1 MPVKIK
7 VFSDFAC
14 PFCYLAEAPLKE
26 AMKGEQ
32 VEVEWMPFE
41 LRPLPHSTLS
51 SNDPYIQHAWN
62 GSVKPLAE
70 QLGVTMFLPDMDPLP
85 HTHLAHEGYQFAKTQ
100 DRENQYV
107 EAVLKAFWEKG
118 SDIGKIDVLAN
129 IAEGVGLPK
138 QLFTEA
144 LTNRTYKEKHQQALQ
159 YAYGEANIKAVPTFF
174 IGNHRVQG
182 LHSASQL
189 REIIQK
195 EAKNNPLD
203 MQGLA
208 CEPGKDF
215 C

>member
-26 AMKGEQ
+26 AIKGES

-41 LRPLPHSTLS
+41 LRPLPHPTLS
-51 SNDPYIQHAWN
+51 SKDPYIQQAWN

-70 QLGVTMFLPDMDPLP
+70 QLGVKMLLPDMDPLP
-85 HTHLAHEGYQFAKTQ
+85 HTHYAHEGYQFAKTQ
-100 DRENQYV
+100 DKETEYV
-107 EAVLKAFWEKG
+107 EAVLKAFWENG
-118 SDIGKIDVLAN
+118 LDIGKIDILAT
-129 IAEGVGLPK
+129 IAEGIGLSK
-138 QLFTEA
+138 QEFTDA
-144 LTNRTYKEKHQQALQ
+144 LTNRTFKQSHEQALQ

-174 IGNHRVQG
+174 IGNRRVQG
-182 LHSASQL
+182 LHSATQL
-189 REIIQK
+189 KEIIKQ
-195 EAKNNPLD
+195 EANSSTQDL
-203 MQGLA
+203 QGLA